1 MTITKTSRDLT
12 GVERYSMTMDP
23 EIKTIKE
30 LEDGTALDVIAWL
43 QFEDTDSKT
52 GAINYITTILT
63 EDGTAYAIQSK
74 TFIESFMTIW
84 EMFNDVAP
92 TVSIVKISG
101 VSKGGRDYVNC
112 TLNKSAYN

>member
-1 MTITKTSRDLT
+1 MTITNTSRELT
-12 GVERYSMTMDP
+12 SVERYIMTMDP

-30 LEDGTALDVIAWL
+30 LEDGTNLNVIAWL

-52 GAINYITTILT
+52 GATNYITTILT
-63 EDGTAYAIQSK
+63 DDGSVYAIQSK

-84 EMFNDVAP
+84 EMFKDVAP
-92 TVSIVKISG
+92 TVSIIKISG